1 MRQIDSIFVSDGYLP
16 IILDYY
22 NTTMNV
28 LFLFNLLFFI
38 QYPILFV
45 VCLYTLTDLTL
56 PVCSGQYR
64 SPILGI
70 AECTVHIR
78 ISKSRSIIFIVV
90 ITITIPA
97 IPYWCC

>member
-1 MRQIDSIFVSDGYLP
+1 MYFIYIKLY
-16 IILDYY
+16 
-22 NTTMNV
+22 V
-28 LFLFNLLFFI
+28 LYSYPLL
-38 QYPILFV
+38 LFV
-45 VCLYTLTDLTL
+45 VFAYIALLTL
-56 PVCSGQYR
+56 PVRSGQYR

-70 AECTVHIR
+70 AEGTVHIR